1 MVVLSDLG
9 QTDCGAGERIVVTTT
24 DQFEGRQVDLVSM
37 SRGSAGDL
45 MRRLQTRALRM
56 YLGATT
62 ALYIAAVVLTV
73 FPTGDEADLPNPTGC
88 IIAIVLGLGALI
100 YLATTP
106 ERLGPAA
113 GAAMIAT
120 PVAMAFHVLI
130 IAEYTCLVAVMFL
143 AMYLRAFNERRRAWL
158 LVGTLTALTVAA
170 VAVAPAPTFGFL
182 YVIVVVAIVGAAE
195 SFGQITRGLV
205 EIASTD
211 PLTGLLNRAGWE
223 IATAELLRH
232 SRSPHRAVTV
242 IALDIDHFKLVNDTY
257 GHREGDAQLQR
268 IAGAWKAMA
277 PKNSVLARLGGD
289 EFAACLV
296 DISPAET
303 DRFVSSIGAELP
315 EVSYGVAT
323 ETSARPNV
331 SELLDQADSALYRAK
346 DGKKR

>member
-9 QTDCGAGERIVVTTT
+9 QTDCGAGERIVVTAT

-37 SRGSAGDL
+37 SRGSAADL

-56 YLGATT
+56 YLGGTT
-62 ALYIAAVVLTV
+62 ALYLAAVLLTV

-100 YLATTP
+100 HLATTP
-106 ERLGPAA
+106 EHLGPAA
-113 GAAMIAT
+113 GAAMVAT
-120 PVAMAFHVLI
+120 PAAMAFHVLD

-143 AMYLRAFNERRRAWL
+143 AMYLRAFNEKRRAWL

-170 VAVAPAPTFGFL
+170 VAVAPAPKFGFL

-223 IATAELLRH
+223 IATSELLRH
-232 SRSPHRAVTV
+232 SRNAKRTVTV
-242 IALDIDHFKLVNDTY
+242 VALDIDHFKLVNDTY
-257 GHREGDAQLQR
+257 GHREGDARLQQ
-268 IAGAWKAMA
+268 IARKWKANA
-277 PKNSVLARLGGD
+277 PKTSALARLGGD

-296 DISPAET
+296 DISPT
-303 DRFVSSIGAELP
+303 DTGAFVSSIGRELP
-315 EVSYGVAT
+315 EVSFGVAT
-323 ETSARPNV
+323 ETSSHPNV
-331 SELLDQADSALYRAK
+331 ADLLAQADSALYKAK
-346 DGKKR
+346 ADKKR